1 MTDFGEAS
9 GKAGTPEFH
18 ALIDL
23 DNRWRGFR
31 YNINEVLEGQF
42 LIMAITEATSLMN
55 EAMPQLMEYTQGIA
69 DSLVKNGASAR
80 QVRLASQQ
88 AVLVQRIVNSLNSVM
103 SGDGV
108 ESAA

>member
-1 MTDFGEAS
+1 MTD
-9 GKAGTPEFH
+9 TREFH

-23 DNRWRGFR
+23 ENRWRGFR

-42 LIMAITEATSLMN
+42 LIMAMTEATSLMN
-55 EAMPQLMEYTQGIA
+55 EAMPKLMEHTQGIA
-69 DSLVKNGASAR
+69 DTLVKNGASSR

-108 ESAA
+108 KSAACKASH